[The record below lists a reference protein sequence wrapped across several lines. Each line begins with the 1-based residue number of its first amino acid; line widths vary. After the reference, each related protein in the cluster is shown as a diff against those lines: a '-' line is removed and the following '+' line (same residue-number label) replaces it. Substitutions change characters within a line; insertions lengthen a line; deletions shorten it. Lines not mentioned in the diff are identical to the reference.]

1 MSEVILGDCLTE
13 IPKLASESVDLM
25 ATDPPYGISFM
36 GNDWDKAVPS
46 VEVWRECFRVMK
58 HGSFAFVMS
67 LPRLDVLSQMSMR
80 LQEGGFRVDF
90 TPLFWAFASGFP
102 KATNIS
108 KAVDKKLGIE
118 RGREELGHRSSHEW
132 RNKEGRT
139 DLLETIP
146 DGRPVSPEA
155 KALNGSYAGFQ
166 PKPAVEVIIVAMK
179 PLSEKTYIK
188 QALKNGKGVTWLDEG
203 RLPFENDNLSRP
215 LNKVKCSSI
224 YGEYEHR
231 GNPNNP
237 SDTLKGRFPANLIVS
252 EDVLNDGQNHDSGYM
267 DSIAS
272 TTERRIYGIY
282 ADSQEERRVQAVGD
296 SGSFSRFFSLD
307 AWWDKKLQE
316 LPAEVRKAFPFLIEP
331 KASKEERNEGLDGM
345 PAKVANPN
353 YGKGGF
359 SRPTDEPERQI
370 APAKNH
376 HPTVKPLAIMSYLI
390 TLGSR
395 RGDTVLDPFA
405 GSGTTVMAA
414 KMLGRKGIGLEINP
428 DYARI
433 AEARVQSIATMEAWI
448 T

>member
-1 MSEVILGDCLTE
+1 MSKVILGDCLTE
-13 IPKLASESVDLM
+13 IPKLASESVDLTL
-25 ATDPPYGISFM
+25 TDPPYGISFM
-36 GNDWDKAVPS
+36 GKDWDKAVPP
-46 VEVWRECFRVMK
+46 VGVWKECLRVLK
-58 HGSFAFVMS
+58 PGAFAFVMS
-67 LPRLDVLSQMSMR
+67 LPRLDVLSQMAVR
-80 LQEGGFRVDF
+80 LQEAGFRVDF

-102 KATNIS
+102 KAANIS

-155 KALNGSYAGFQ
+155 KALDGSYAGFQ
-166 PKPAVEVIIVAMK
+166 PKPALEVIIVAMK
-179 PLSEKTYIK
+179 PLLEKTYVE
-188 QALKNGKGVTWLDEG
+188 QALENGKGVTWLDDG

-215 LNKVKCSSI
+215 FNKVKDSGI
-224 YGEYEHR
+224 YGEYDHR
-231 GNPNNP
+231 GNPDNP
-237 SDTLKGRFPANLIVS
+237 SDTLKGRFPANLLVS
-252 EDVLNDGQNHDSGYM
+252 DDALNDGQNHISGHLEGKYQSLG
-267 DSIAS
+267 DGL
-272 TTERRIYGIY
+272 IYGVSNNKTFRAY
-282 ADSQEERRVQAVGD
+282 DANE
-296 SGSFSRFFSLD
+296 GSFSRYFSLD
-307 AWWDKKLQE
+307 AWWDNKVKE
-316 LPAEVRKAFPFLIEP
+316 LPESVRKTFPFLIEP

-359 SRPTDEPERQI
+359 SRPKDEPERQI

-390 TLGSR
+390 TLGSG
-395 RGDTVLDPFA
+395 RGDIVLDPFA

-414 KMLGRKGIGLEINP
+414 KMLGRKGIGIEINS

-433 AEARVQSIATMEAWI
+433 AKARVQSITTMEMWI